1 MIQPVIYPENRL
13 QSTVIS
19 ERPQERMLSMGAG
32 GLSDTELLAMLLR
45 SGTRGM
51 DVLTLAG
58 KLIKEAGSLAGLI
71 GWQVED
77 YRKLKGIG
85 PIKALQL
92 VTVMEVARRVLM
104 QEKGDSPLLNQADL
118 VAEYLRPIAQGLAV
132 EKFWVLSLNRR
143 NCLIKCTEVS
153 SGTATARPVAP
164 SIVNPSARNM
174 VDSRERRRISCIPNR
189 FQASCAVSDAENFRG
204 CPKSFLKC
212 GEHSTLKD
220 CKTAIIVTWLGRI
233 SSPAPAFNLISFQ
246 HAACHII
253 LCLCCSSLLG
263 GLWLLLV
270 SH

>member
-19 ERPQERMLSMGAG
+19 ERPQERMLRMGAG

-92 VTVMEVARRVLM
+92 VTVMKVARRVLL
-104 QEKGDSPLLNQADL
+104 QGKGESQTLNQADL
-118 VAEYLRPIAQGLAV
+118 VADYMRPIAQGLAV

-143 NCLIKCTEVS
+143 NRLIKCNEVS
-153 SGTATARPVAP
+153 SGTANAALAHPREVFRVA
-164 SIVNPSARNM
+164 INQSA
-174 VDSRERRRISCIPNR
+174 
-189 FQASCAVSDAENFRG
+189 
-204 CPKSFLKC
+204 
-212 GEHSTLKD
+212 
-220 CKTAIIVTWLGRI
+220 TAIICGHNHP
-233 SSPAPAFNLISFQ
+233 SGEPAPSVADIKITRQLRD
-246 HAACHII
+246 A
-253 LCLCCSSLLG
+253 SSA
-263 GLWLLLV
+263 
-270 SH
+270 S